1 LSLSAL
7 EFDNYSDAIGM
18 IEANLNRPRLAVP
31 RLGRLKAAAKALT
44 ASEIGFCS
52 GHMGLAQWVR
62 AMAGVDNAI
71 TATAAGRCS
80 VEGDVMVAARLEAMF
95 SGG

>member
-1 LSLSAL
+1 
-7 EFDNYSDAIGM
+7 
-18 IEANLNRPRLAVP
+18 
-31 RLGRLKAAAKALT
+31 LT
-44 ASEIGFCS
+44 ASEISFCS